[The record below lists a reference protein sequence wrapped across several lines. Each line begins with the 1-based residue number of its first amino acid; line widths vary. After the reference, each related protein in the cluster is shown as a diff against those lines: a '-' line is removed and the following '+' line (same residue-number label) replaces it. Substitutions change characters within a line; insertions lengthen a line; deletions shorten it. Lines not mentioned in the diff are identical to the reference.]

1 MRQRILLSAFPKA
14 MRDPFPP
21 ARLSGVIAL
30 ANTDRFYTLRDI
42 ASKVM
47 PCLCLAC
54 IDPDKDV
61 RDEVF
66 KTLKVFLAKFEKV
79 SESPDLAIEMGNKLL
94 LLQSK

>member
-1 MRQRILLSAFPKA
+1 

-47 PCLCLAC
+47 PSLCLAC

-66 KTLKVFLAKFEKV
+66 KTIKMFLAKFEKI
-79 SESPDLAIEMGNKLL
+79 SENPELAVEMGKILKILKILYLKAIVNFRK
-94 LLQSK
+94 